1 MTQEERW
8 LSNWKEIVDFIE
20 ANKRRP
26 SKYVPEERNLVNFC
40 KHCRKQ
46 MNAGI
51 LKPERVEAFKK
62 LMELS
67 EQYKRVNQYV

>member
-1 MTQEERW
+1 
-8 LSNWKEIVDFIE
+8 
-20 ANKRRP
+20 
-26 SKYVPEERNLVNFC
+26 
-40 KHCRKQ
+40 

-51 LKPERVEAFKK
+51 LKPERVKAFKK